1 MNLKTEKRF
10 WVVVALV
17 FVAILVWHITS
28 AMVPSLAAGIKALT
42 PFLIA
47 FVTAYLL
54 RHPVI
59 WTEKLLRLMCKKK
72 EYKWQHT
79 VASIFVLAVFL
90 GLISAVVAS
99 ILPGVLNNL
108 NDLIEM
114 LPSFVKDV
122 VVYVEGTVK
131 DLSDRLDA
139 DTSQKITEA
148 VTNLG
153 NNLLEYISS
162 GAKAV
167 VSTVTDVV
175 TGVVS
180 FLVDFA
186 LYLVATFLLLHGYDS
201 IKKTFKRCIRIFIKE
216 PDKYDET
223 CVFLHDCDD
232 IVEKYIVVRLV
243 TSLGIGII
251 SYIGFL
257 LFGLPYSLLLALVIA
272 VTNLVPYIGPF
283 VGAAPVVLIAL
294 AAKDV
299 SVAIGVSVFM
309 LILQQVEGNILTPLL
324 TSDALEVSPLLV
336 LIGITV
342 FGAMMGIPGMILGA
356 PIVAIISGLVKR
368 AVLIAEKK
376 AEIKENEDELK

>member
-1 MNLKTEKRF
+1 MKTEKRF
-10 WVVVALV
+10 WLVVALV

-28 AMVPSLAAGIKALT
+28 AMVPSLAAGVKAMT

-59 WTEKLLRLMCKKK
+59 WTEKLLHLICRKK

-79 VASIFVLAVFL
+79 IASIFVLAVFL
-90 GLISAVVAS
+90 GIITAVVAS
-99 ILPGVLNNL
+99 ILPGLLNNI
-108 NDLIEM
+108 NDIVQK
-114 LPSFVKDV
+114 LPSFVNEV
-122 VVYVEGTVK
+122 VIFAEKTVK

-139 DTSQKITEA
+139 DTSQMITET
-148 VTNLG
+148 VEILG
-153 NNLLEYISS
+153 NELLKYISS
-162 GAKAV
+162 GAKIV
-167 VSTVTDVV
+167 VSTVTDIVAG
-175 TGVVS
+175 TMS
-180 FLVDFA
+180 FIVDFA

-201 IKKTFKRCIRIFIKE
+201 IKRTLKNCMRIFIKE
-216 PDKYDET
+216 SEKYDET
-223 CVFLHDCDD
+223 CAFLHDCDV

-272 VTNLVPYIGPF
+272 VTNLIPYIGPF
-283 VGAAPVVLIAL
+283 VGAVPVVLIAL
-294 AAKDV
+294 ATKDL
-299 SVAIGVSVFM
+299 SVAIWVSVFM
-309 LILQQVEGNILTPLL
+309 LAVQQIEGNILTPLL

-336 LIGITV
+336 LVGIAV
-342 FGAMMGIPGMILGA
+342 FGAMMGIPGMLLGA

-368 AVLIAEKK
+368 AVLIAKKK
-376 AEIKENEDELK
+376 AEKKEN